1 MGQELG
7 GKRNSSLKGSSHRA
21 SHAAEGKAKV
31 GYEDS
36 EIQRRDPTVM
46 RGSKKLWNVLLPSSS
61 VSRQGDRSREEPVT
75 TERSPT
81 GSDSLSVEEVA
92 EVGSLLFQGGSEEGT
107 TPTEEIEEQRN
118 TPRVPFMSKEKEK
131 MRNNA
136 IGEDGEGV
144 KGFVGYSHSGSS
156 VSDHPSYHANGE
168 KGLILGGTVE

>member
-1 MGQELG
+1 M
-7 GKRNSSLKGSSHRA
+7 
-21 SHAAEGKAKV
+21 
-31 GYEDS
+31 
-36 EIQRRDPTVM
+36 M

-168 KGLILGGTVE
+168 KGLIFGGDCGMTKVGIFQVSAHHTS